1 VGGWVVVMVVTLS
14 LTLTLLYIIWQ
25 GELSKIGHH
34 HYSYFDI
41 KAYALSHLWDFQDE
55 VGG

>member
-1 VGGWVVVMVVTLS
+1 MVVTLS

-41 KAYALSHLWDFQDE
+41 KAYALSQLWDFHDE